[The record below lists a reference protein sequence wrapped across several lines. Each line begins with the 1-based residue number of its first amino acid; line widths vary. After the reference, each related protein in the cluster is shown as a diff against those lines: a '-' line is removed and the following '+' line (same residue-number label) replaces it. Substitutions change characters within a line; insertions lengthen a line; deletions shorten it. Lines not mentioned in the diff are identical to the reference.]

1 MNASPNVVGD
11 AIPQLSVFCFS
22 DVARDSFA
30 EKYEQLLSTAR
41 LADELNFHAIW
52 TPERHFHTFGGMF
65 PNPSVISAALAAS
78 TRRIAIR
85 AGSVVLPL
93 HDPLRVAEEWALVD
107 NLSRGRVGIAFSAGW
122 QRNDFVLNAQN
133 YRQRH
138 ELLFSSLEQVQSLWR
153 GESVT
158 RHDLSL
164 PGNPEPVTLK
174 TWPPAYQ
181 DTIGVWITTGS
192 NPLLFSEAGKRG
204 LNVLTHL
211 IAQTREQLQENC
223 VSYRLARQAAG
234 LDPAAGKITLM
245 MHTQAGEDR
254 QALLP
259 RLRPALTGYLQ
270 AFMQLSENLHEPST
284 LTQEAV
290 DKRRAYALKLGVE
303 KYLSHYGLFG
313 SAAECLE
320 QLRQLKREGI
330 DEVAGLVDFGMS
342 QDSVET
348 TLRTLATLL

>member
-1 MNASPNVVGD
+1 MNASPNVAGD

-65 PNPSVISAALAAS
+65 PNPSIISAALAAC
-78 TRRIAIR
+78 TRRIGIR

-138 ELLFSSLEQVQSLWR
+138 EVLFTSLEQVQSLWR

-164 PGNPEPVTLK
+164 PGHPEPVTLQ

-223 VSYRLARQAAG
+223 ASYRLARQVAG

-284 LTQEAV
+284 LAREAS
-290 DKRRAYALKLGVE
+290 DKKRAYTLKLGVE